1 MEVNFS
7 VMYMKCQ
14 RSDYMKVA
22 IGIFVLSTFLY
33 FIEVKPSLDTYNT
46 WINIKFVSFLTM
58 VVSFIA
64 ILIMW

>member
-1 MEVNFS
+1 
-7 VMYMKCQ
+7 MKL
-14 RSDYMKVA
+14 A
-22 IGIFVLSTFLY
+22 IGIFVLSAFLY
-33 FIEVKPSLDTYNT
+33 FIEVKTSLDTYNT